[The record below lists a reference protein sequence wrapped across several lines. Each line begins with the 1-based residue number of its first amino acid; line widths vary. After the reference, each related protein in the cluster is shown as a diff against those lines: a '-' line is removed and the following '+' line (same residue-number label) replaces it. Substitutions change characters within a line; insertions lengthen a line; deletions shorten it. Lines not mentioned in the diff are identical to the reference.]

1 MSTTIDQRVVEMRF
15 DNKHFES
22 NVKTSMSTL
31 DKLKQSLNLSGAS
44 KGLESINSAVK
55 KVDMRGLGS
64 AVETVTAKFSALDV
78 IGATA
83 LANITNSAV
92 NAGKRIVSA
101 LTIDPIKTGF
111 QEYETQI
118 NAVQTILANTSSK
131 GTTIDQVNAALDEL
145 NKYADKTIYN
155 FTEMTRNIGTFT
167 AAGVDLDTS
176 VSAIQGI
183 ANLAAVSG
191 STSQQASTAMYQL
204 SQALAAGTVKLQD
217 WNSVVNAGMGGEV
230 FQNALK
236 RTAKVMG
243 TDVDALIKKYGSF
256 RESLTRGE
264 WLTTDILTETLNQ
277 FTMAAKEGTK
287 QWDEYKKS
295 LMDKGYSEA
304 QATEILKMA
313 NTATDAATKVKTFTQ
328 LWDVL
333 KESAQS
339 GWSQTWKILV
349 GDFEEAKSL
358 LTPLADVLTKFINKL
373 SDARNA
379 ILKSALG
386 KSFSKIGDQV
396 KKALGPITKSADSI
410 KKVAKSVKDYEKVVT
425 EIIRGNWGNGQDRYN
440 ALTKAGYDWAHAQN
454 LVNER
459 LGCSVRHATD
469 YKETQEETVKSTDKL
484 TKSEAAYIEHLANLS
499 DKQLKA
505 KGYTEEQ
512 IKAFRDL
519 ADAADKTGIPIRDLI
534 ENIDEIDGKWLLV
547 NSFKNVGNSIMTI
560 LESIGKAWRNAFP
573 IKDQANGLF
582 NFIAGLHKFSTYLV
596 ISDTTANKLTRTLK
610 GVFAILDMVTT
621 IAGGGF
627 KIAFK
632 IISEILEHFDLHILD
647 VTAAIGDAIVAFRD
661 WTESAFGI
669 SKILNVVVPVVK
681 NVVAAVKDWIHAF
694 MELPQVQKAIEGF
707 KNKFEEF
714 KEIGKNILE
723 GLKNG
728 LKNGISEIP
737 GILMEIGE
745 AIISAICG
753 VLGIHSPSTRMYEV
767 GMYVIEG
774 LVNGIKDGIAKVK
787 ETSTE
792 VAGSIMG
799 VFNKDKKSESTGG
812 IGEFFQGLVDR
823 IKETFTNVDWS
834 TVFAGGIS
842 IGMLYFLKKIAGAF
856 ETLASPLEGL
866 GDLFG
871 STADFIA
878 KSTKTINK
886 VLKSFSKVM
895 NSFAF
900 SIKAK
905 ALKNVATSLL
915 ILVGAIAILA
925 FLEVDKV
932 WNAVKVVAALAGILI
947 ALSVATSLMSKA
959 SVSINKDGANING
972 FMSGLLAIGLSL
984 LMLAATVK
992 LMGSMNVDEAK
1003 QGFKGLAGLVLAI
1016 ASVFA
1021 AYGLLVQGKAAKHMG
1036 KVGGMMVKLSIALL
1050 LMVGVIKL
1058 IGGLD
1063 NREIVK
1069 GCIAITSF
1077 IMFTAS
1083 MMALSNIAGTNT
1095 DKIGGML
1102 IKMAI
1107 AMGLMVAV
1115 VKLAGKLETQEM
1127 LKGAAFMAGFAV
1139 FVAAMVAITKTGTDS
1154 QIAKVGGTM
1163 LAISGAMLI
1172 MVGVVK
1178 LISFM
1183 DWKALAKGA
1192 AGIIL
1197 FGAIISGLIL
1207 VVKAAGKDAPK
1218 MAGTIM
1224 AFSVAIGILAGV
1236 SIILSMMSI
1245 EGLAKGI
1252 AAVALLGLVM
1262 ASMVRATK
1270 DAVDCKGNLIVMTV
1284 AIGLMAVAVAML
1296 SMIDGGKLAGAVI
1309 AMSVLMATFGLMA
1322 KASSNINSSL
1332 GTIIVLTVAIG
1343 LLATALYLLAKLPVE
1358 STLSAA
1364 GSLALLMTT
1373 ISAALFAV
1381 SKIGNTKQ
1389 AVKGMLALTTMVVPL
1404 CIFAIAIDKLP
1415 DIGGKT
1421 KSIIAL
1427 SGVMGAMTLLLIP
1440 LTAISKLG
1448 GIKSVATGV
1457 VALTAMV
1464 GPLAAFAFTI
1474 AALPDVSNAKNSLIV
1489 LTEVLTAMTLLLVP
1503 LTLIGAL
1510 GAGGALLG
1518 VVALTA
1524 MVTPLIAFALALY
1537 NLPDVSGTQA
1547 NMIALTN
1554 ILTAMTL
1561 LLVPL
1566 TLIGSLAIGALLGVV
1581 ALTAMVVPLA
1591 AFAYS
1596 LNNLPDISDKTA
1608 NIEALT
1614 SFMDVMTDILMKV
1627 TPLAPLAV
1635 VGVAAI
1641 GSLGLVITA
1650 FGVLATGIG
1659 ALMEK
1664 FPSLQEFLNSGIG
1677 VLEGITEGLGRVIG
1691 SFITGFTGEIM
1702 TILPSLGNSLSG
1714 FMSNAGGFING
1725 LRLVGTDDSIIT
1737 GAKNLAAAI
1746 LALAGASFVSG
1757 ITSLLTLGG
1766 GSLTTLGFELSGFMN
1781 AASGFFDQVA
1791 SIDPTAM
1798 EGVKYLSEAMLNLTS
1813 SQLIS
1818 SIANLLG
1825 AELDLGD
1832 FGTQLQ
1838 KFGECV
1844 VAFNNSVKDANID
1857 EKAIEAAKNAGLI
1870 MVELQKSI
1878 APMGGVVQAFTGE
1891 KNLTSFGIQLR
1902 AYGNAIVDFSDTV
1915 SKEGAIEEGAIKAAR
1930 DAGLMMTELQKSIEP
1945 MGGVIEWLS
1954 GTTGLDTF
1962 GAQLQAYG
1970 TAVSAF
1976 SKSISGENAIDEGAI
1991 QAAANAG
1998 KVMAEVQKGIPEDKW
2013 LDGKISIDDFGKKI
2027 KSFGKSIKGY
2037 SNEVSEI
2044 DTEAVSNSTKAAKT
2058 LVNIAKQAANIDTE
2072 KIGNFSKVKSL
2083 GTAIK
2088 TYSDKVTGLD
2098 TGAVSSSISAIRK
2111 LVSIINSMAGLDAS
2125 GVSSFTS
2132 AISSLGKVSLDEVI
2146 KAFSGASEKLSK
2158 IGTNMMD
2165 GLIKGVKSRQNVLNS
2180 NTMSIINTMQKQLM
2194 SKANIFT
2201 TAGVMLMTK
2210 FVNGLSTKKSAV
2222 NSAILTT
2229 VSTAASRL
2237 RGYYNTFYS
2246 AGSYLVSG
2254 FANGISA
2261 NSYKAAAKARA
2272 MANAASSAAKK
2283 ALNEHSPSKV
2293 FYKIGDFAGIGFV
2306 NALHD
2311 NISTAYGAG
2320 NEIAE
2325 SAKSGLTNA
2334 INQINN
2340 LLSGDMDS
2348 RPTIRPVVDLS
2359 DVRSGVGAIN
2369 GMFNNGL
2376 SIGST
2381 ANIRAI
2387 SSMMSN
2393 HQNGVNADVVSAID
2407 KLRKDLGNIGG
2418 NTYNVNGITYDD
2430 GTNVSNAIA
2439 TLIHAVKVERR
2450 V

>member
-15 DNKHFES
+15 DNKHFEN
-22 NVKTSMSTL
+22 NVKTTMSTL
-31 DKLKQSLNLSGAS
+31 DRLKQSLNLTGAS
-44 KGLESINSAVK
+44 KGLENLNSAAK
-55 KVDMRGLGS
+55 RIDMKGLGS

-78 IGATA
+78 IGVTA

-92 NAGKRIVSA
+92 NAGKRMVSA

-111 QEYETQI
+111 KEYETQI

-204 SQALAAGTVKLQD
+204 SQALATGTVKLQD

-295 LMDKGYSEA
+295 LMDKGYTEA

-328 LWDVL
+328 LFDVL

-339 GWSQTWKILV
+339 GWSQTWKILI

-358 LTPLADVLTKFINKL
+358 LTPLADVLTGFINKI

-386 KSFSKIGDQV
+386 KGFSDIGKKV
-396 KKALGPITKSADSI
+396 KSMMDPVKKSADGI
-410 KKVAKSVKDYEKVVT
+410 KKVVDSVKDYEKVVS
-425 EIIRGNWGNGQDRYN
+425 EIIRGNWGNGQERYN

-454 LVNER
+454 MVNEK
-459 LGCSVRHATD
+459 LGSSVRHATN
-469 YKETQEETVKSTDKL
+469 YKEAQEKVVDTQKEMSDSTIDYIADLTKL
-484 TKSEAAYIEHLANLS
+484 TDA
-499 DKQLKA
+499 QLKE
-505 KGYTEEQ
+505 KGYTDEQ
-512 IKAFRDL
+512 IKAFREL
-519 ADAADKTGIPIRDLI
+519 EKAADKTGIPLKEFIK
-534 ENIDEIDGKWLLV
+534 NIDEIDGKWLLV
-547 NSFKNVGNSIMTI
+547 NSFKNVGKSIMTI
-560 LESIGKAWRNAFP
+560 LNSIGEAWRNAFP
-573 IKDQANGLF
+573 ISEQANGLF
-582 NFIAGLHKFSTYLV
+582 NFIAGMHKFSTYLV
-596 ISDTTANKLTRTLK
+596 IGEDTAKNLTRTLK
-610 GVFAILDMVTT
+610 GVFAILDIITT
-621 IAGGGF
+621 VAGGGF

-632 IISEILEHFDLHILD
+632 VITEILEHFNTNILE
-647 VTAAIGDAIVAFRD
+647 VTAGIGDIIVGFRD
-661 WTESAFGI
+661 WMDSAFDL
-669 SKILNVVVPVVK
+669 SKALDVIVPIVKDVVL
-681 NVVAAVKDWIHAF
+681 AVKDWVNAF
-694 MELPQVQKAIEGF
+694 INLPIIQNGINKVLSLFKRFRQIGVDAI
-707 KNKFEEF
+707 
-714 KEIGKNILE
+714 E

-728 LKNGISEIP
+728 LKEGISSIP
-737 GILMEIGE
+737 GILIEIGQSIID
-745 AIISAICG
+745 AIMD
-753 VLGIHSPSTRMYEV
+753 VLDEHSPSVKMWQV
-767 GMYVIEG
+767 GKWAIEG
-774 LVNGIKDGIAKVK
+774 LVNGLKEGIDKVI
-787 ETSTE
+787 STGQE
-792 VAGSIMG
+792 VANGFLDI
-799 VFNKDKKSESTGG
+799 FNKDKISESGNG
-812 IGEFFQGLVDR
+812 IAEFFRNIVDK
-823 IKETFTNVDWS
+823 IKETFSNVDWG

-842 IGMLYFLKKIAGAF
+842 VGMLYLLKKISDGIGI
-856 ETLASPLEGL
+856 LASPFEGL

-871 STADFIA
+871 STAEFID
-878 KSTKTINK
+878 KTTKTFKK
-886 VLKSFSKVM
+886 VLKSFANVM

-925 FLEVDKV
+925 FLDVDKV
-932 WNAVKVVAALAGILI
+932 WNAVGVVAALAGILM
-947 ALSVATSLMSKA
+947 ALSVATALMSKA
-959 SVSINKDGANING
+959 SLSIGKDGANISG
-972 FMSGLLAIGLSL
+972 FTSGLIGIGLSL
-984 LMLAATVK
+984 LMLAAVVK
-992 LMGSMNVDEAK
+992 IMGTMNVNEAEA
-1003 QGFKGLAGLVLAI
+1003 GFKGLGKLVLAI
-1016 ASVFA
+1016 AGVFA
-1021 AYGLLVQGKAAKHMG
+1021 GYGLLVKGNSAEHIDKAGK
-1036 KVGGMMVKLSIALL
+1036 MMRSMAISLL

-1058 IGGLD
+1058 IGGLEPG
-1063 NREIVK
+1063 EIKK
-1069 GCIAITSF
+1069 GTTAIISF
-1077 IMFTAS
+1077 GLFTAA
-1083 MMALSNIAGTNT
+1083 MMFLSALSDNNT

-1107 AMGLMVAV
+1107 AMGLMVIV
-1115 VKLAGKLETQEM
+1115 TKLAGKLNGEEI
-1127 LKGAAFMAGFAV
+1127 LKGAAFMAGFAI
-1139 FVAAMVAITKTGTDS
+1139 FTKAMVAITKTNGS
-1154 QIAKVGGTM
+1154 GQVLKVGGTL

-1172 MVGVVK
+1172 MVGVTK
-1178 LISFM
+1178 LISMM
-1183 DWKALAKGA
+1183 DWSSMAKGL
-1192 AGIIL
+1192 AGITL
-1197 FGAIISGLIL
+1197 FGLIISGLIMTI
-1207 VVKAAGKDAPK
+1207 KAAGNDAPK
-1218 MAGTIM
+1218 MASTIL

-1236 SIILSMMSI
+1236 SILLSMMSI
-1245 EGLAKGI
+1245 EGLVKGI
-1252 AAVALLGLVM
+1252 AAVALLGSIM
-1262 ASMVRATK
+1262 SMMVRSTK
-1270 DAVDCKGNLIVMTV
+1270 DAVDCRGNLIVMTV
-1284 AIGLMAVAVAML
+1284 AIGLMAAAVAML
-1296 SMIDGGKLAGAVI
+1296 SMIDFSRLAGATV
-1309 AMSVLMATFGLMA
+1309 ALSVLMGMFGVMA
-1322 KASSNINSSL
+1322 KASSNIQSSL
-1332 GTIIVLTVAIG
+1332 GTMIVLTVALTI
-1343 LLATALYLLAKLPVE
+1343 LSTALYFLAKLPIE

-1364 GSLALLMTT
+1364 ASLSLLMGAL
-1373 ISAALFAV
+1373 SAALFAV

-1389 AVKGMLALTTMVVPL
+1389 AMKGVLALSAMVIPL
-1404 CIFAIAIDKLP
+1404 CIFALAIHKLP
-1415 DIGGKT
+1415 DISGKT
-1421 KSIIAL
+1421 NSIIAL
-1427 SGVMGAMTLLLIP
+1427 SGVMSAMAILLAGTTAIGKIGGLKSIATGIGGLTAMVVPLTTFAFAISKMPDINGKKESLMTLATILTAMTILLIP
-1440 LTAISKLG
+1440 LTVIGSLG
-1448 GIKSVATGV
+1448 GAGAILGAI
-1457 VALTAMV
+1457 ALTSMV
-1464 GPLAAFAFTI
+1464 APLVAFSLAI
-1474 AALPDVSNAKNSLIV
+1474 NELPDVSGKEQSIMLLAKV
-1489 LTEVLTAMTLLLVP
+1489 MAAMTLILAP
-1503 LTLIGAL
+1503 LTLIGVLAPF
-1510 GAGGALLG
+1510 ALLG
-1518 VVALTA
+1518 VVALTS
-1524 MVTPLIAFALALY
+1524 MVWPLNTFANA
-1537 NLPDVSGTQA
+1537 VQQ
-1547 NMIALTN
+1547 
-1554 ILTAMTL
+1554 
-1561 LLVPL
+1561 
-1566 TLIGSLAIGALLGVV
+1566 
-1581 ALTAMVVPLA
+1581 
-1591 AFAYS
+1591 
-1596 LNNLPDISDKTA
+1596 LPDISDK
-1608 NIEALT
+1608 LT
-1614 SFMDVMTDILMKV
+1614 TIAIMSSFMDTMTDILMKV
-1627 TPLAPLAV
+1627 TPLAPLALI
-1635 VGVAAI
+1635 GVAAI
-1641 GSLGLVITA
+1641 GALGGVVTA

-1664 FPSLQEFLNSGIG
+1664 FPALQEFLNTGIST
-1677 VLEGITEGLGRVIG
+1677 LEGIAGGLGRVIG
-1691 SFITGFTGEIM
+1691 SFITGFTSEIM
-1702 TILPSLGNSLSG
+1702 TILPTLGLSLSM
-1714 FMSNAGGFING
+1714 FMMNATPFISG
-1725 LRLVGTDDSIIT
+1725 LKLIGSDESVIT

-1746 LALAGASFVSG
+1746 LALTGAEFLNNIVGLFS
-1757 ITSLLTLGG
+1757 LGG
-1766 GSLTTLGFELSGFMN
+1766 SSLTQLGAELTGFIN
-1781 AASGFFDQVA
+1781 AAWPFFEKIKT
-1791 SIDPTAM
+1791 IDPAIM
-1798 EGVKYLSEAMLNLTS
+1798 EGVKYISEAMLNLTS
-1813 SQLIS
+1813 SQLIGA
-1818 SIANLLG
+1818 IANLLG
-1825 AELDLGD
+1825 AELDLGT
-1832 FGTQLQ
+1832 FGVQLQ
-1838 KFGECV
+1838 KFGECI
-1844 VAFNNSVKDANID
+1844 VAFNETVKGANID
-1857 EKAIEAAKNAGLI
+1857 EEAVRAAANAGLI
-1870 MVELQKSI
+1870 MTELQKSI
-1878 APMGGVVQAFTGE
+1878 APMGGVIQAFTGA
-1891 KNLTSFGIQLR
+1891 KDLATFGSQLKS
-1902 AYGNAIVDFSDTV
+1902 YGSALVGFSNTV
-1915 SKEGAIEEGAIKAAR
+1915 SAEGAINEGAIQAAAN
-1930 DAGLMMTELQKSIEP
+1930 AGKIMTELQKSVEP
-1945 MGGVIEWLS
+1945 MGGVIEKLT

-1962 GAQLQAYG
+1962 GSQLKAYG
-1970 TAVSAF
+1970 TAISSF

-2132 AISSLGKVSLDEVI
+2132 AISSLGKVSLDGVI

-2180 NTMSIINTMQKQLM
+2180 NTMSIINTMQKQFM

-2393 HQNGVNADVVSAID
+2393 RQNGVNADVVSAID
-2407 KLRKDLGNIGG
+2407 KLRKDIGNVGG
-2418 NTYNVNGITYDD
+2418 TTYNVNGITYDD

-2439 TLIHAVKVERR
+2439 TIIHAIKLEGR